1 MPRTTVDEYGRK
13 SWNNSIINTMQ
24 AAAEEGRLQMKF
36 EETSK
41 RDYDDIKSDDPSDV
55 TLNYTVGKPLEVY
68 YINMQCFNSKV

>member
-1 MPRTTVDEYGRK
+1 
-13 SWNNSIINTMQ
+13 MQ

-41 RDYDDIKSDDPSDV
+41 RDYDDMNSDDPSDV

-68 YINMQCFNSKV
+68 YINMQGFNLKV

>member
-1 MPRTTVDEYGRK
+1 MRQTTVGKYGRK
-13 SWNNSIINTMQ
+13 SSNNPIINTMQ
-24 AAAEEGRLQMKF
+24 AAAEEGRLQMRF

-68 YINMQCFNSKV
+68 YINMHGFN